1 MNDNIKAGA
10 DIHSGDGGYSV
21 GTKEKYDEFVKG
33 RNQSLGKMRI
43 KELINKVGPDVSGKW
58 VGIDNVELL
67 AELIVQECI
76 GVVEGGRFLH
86 DQAPTALFAKECS
99 GAIKKHFGVEE

>member
-21 GTKEKYDEFVKG
+21 GTKEKYDEFIKG
-33 RNQSLGKMRI
+33 RNQSLGKMRV
-43 KELINKVGPDVSGKW
+43 KSLINKVGTDVSGKW

-67 AELIVQECI
+67 AQLIVRECASMI
-76 GVVEGGRFLH
+76 ENEAAQYAEPVWAVELVN
-86 DQAPTALFAKECS
+86 DIKE
-99 GAIKKHFGVEE
+99 HFGVEE